1 MRDGLKSL
9 IASAVMALAPLVAVA
24 QVNLQPTPAPT
35 VTAEERPWFLAREPV
50 VFAGSLYYPS
60 GPQVYFNRFE
70 MIRSGYYDW
79 VPLYSRTTLEPYSM
93 LFVPIA
99 GGLMQPYE
107 RRRSGELAGTAGS
120 TAPGFPIDRPAGIIE
135 AAEAAS
141 GIPQAAGPPTG
152 LGPSMPMPASS
163 LGVVQPSSAADAR
176 VATTGTSS
184 PSPRGVLRSAAR
196 PEGLNGV
203 FVDYGGRRWFN
214 RGPVVSFDPAVFTPS
229 GTHRGATVYMK
240 RGDTATI
247 YIPVAE
253 SVGAAVTPYT
263 LQSGERR

>member
-1 MRDGLKSL
+1 MRDGFKSL
-9 IASAVMALAPLVAVA
+9 IASAVVAAAPILAVA
-24 QVNLQPTPAPT
+24 QVNLQPTPAPA
-35 VTAEERPWFLAREPV
+35 VTAEDRPWFLAREPV

-79 VPLYSRTTLEPYSM
+79 VPLYTRTTLEPYSI
-93 LFVPIA
+93 LFVPVA

-120 TAPGFPIDRPAGIIE
+120 TAPGFPIDRPAGIATSVQE
-135 AAEAAS
+135 SS

-152 LGPSMPMPASS
+152 LGPSIPFPASS
-163 LGVVQPSSAADAR
+163 LGMVQPAPVADAR
-176 VATTGTSS
+176 VATTGTAS
-184 PSPRGVLRSAAR
+184 PAPSGALRSAAR

-203 FVDYGGRRWFN
+203 FVEYDGRRWFN
-214 RGPVVSFDPAVFTPS
+214 RGAAVSFDPAAFVAS

-240 RGDTATI
+240 RGDTTTI

-253 SVGAAVTPYT
+253 SVGAVTPYS
-263 LQSGERR
+263 LQSIVRR